1 MQGGGFKMRLVTSG
15 IVILTLLFQGVAFSE
30 YLTVQVPSANVRSG
44 PGPTAD
50 LLWRVEKYH
59 PLDIIEKKGD
69 WYRFRDFEG
78 DEGWIQKSLVINIP
92 AVIIKKD
99 KTNIRSGPDAKSDIV
114 FTVEKGI
121 PFKVVSRKGL
131 WIEIEHADGDK
142 GWINA
147 PMVWP

>member
-1 MQGGGFKMRLVTSG
+1 MQGGRFKVRLVTRG
-15 IVILTLLFQGVAFSE
+15 IVILILLYHGMGFAE

-50 LLWRVEKYH
+50 LLWRVEQNH
-59 PLDIIEKKGD
+59 PLDIVEKKGD

-78 DEGWIQKSLVINIP
+78 DEGWIHKSLLGNIP

-121 PFKVVSRKGL
+121 PFKVLSRKGQ

-147 PMVWP
+147 TLAWP

>member
-1 MQGGGFKMRLVTSG
+1 MQRGRIKLKMITRSA
-15 IVILTLLFQGVAFSE
+15 VILIILFHGMGFAE

-50 LLWRVEKYH
+50 LLWRVEQYH
-59 PLDIIEKKGD
+59 PLDIVEKKGD

-78 DEGWIQKSLVINIP
+78 DEGWIHKALMGNIP

-99 KTNIRSGPDAKSDIV
+99 KTNIRSGPDTKSDIV

-121 PFKVVSRKGL
+121 PFKVVSKKGQ
-131 WIEIEHADGDK
+131 WIEVEHADGDK

>member
-1 MQGGGFKMRLVTSG
+1 MQRGRFKMKMTMGSL
-15 IVILTLLFQGVAFSE
+15 VILIILLHGLGFAE

-59 PLDIIEKKGD
+59 PLDIVEKKGD

-78 DEGWIQKSLVINIP
+78 DEGWIHKDLVSNAP

-99 KTNIRSGPDAKSDIV
+99 KTNIRSGPDMKADIV

-121 PFKVVSRKGL
+121 PFKVVSRKGP
-131 WIEIEHADGDK
+131 WIEVEHADGDK